1 MGALSVD
8 NLEVAE
14 VLHMIK
20 ACSIFLFFFLI
31 SATVSPSSAQS
42 AGPLS
47 GARLSI
53 FGLGPIR
60 IGMSIADVE
69 RASGLTFHGAAE
81 QRGQSCYYVDSPLP
95 TDAISLL
102 IKSGR
107 VAGVSI
113 YGSMYPTISGIRGG
127 DSESKVRA
135 AYGARLSEFRS
146 RSTDPSDALIYTPK
160 DPSEGQYRMVFTL
173 MAGPPGGAP
182 SVVSGIHAAKL
193 PDGRHLLTGAAGD
206 GCWDHVSGARQ
217 LNPTKSIQLRDAS
230 MPGEEFVL
238 SPNLKYGASTLYD
251 PKRPGDPSVRGKIR
265 AWDATTG
272 ARIAEWPAHSATIQ
286 SLALSP
292 RGDLLASS
300 ASDRSVTVWR
310 LPEGQKIASWVDP
323 TESIH
328 SLSFDGTGS
337 ILVGSGNK
345 VVRIWTAATGSIRSS
360 IAKSDGRTV
369 VSPDG
374 NLIASQ
380 SAVFEVRSGRVVHP
394 IQVDGASDCMAFSP
408 DGRYLAMCQWDRID
422 FWDVSSW
429 RIVWKFQRNSKHVP
443 FNALAFHPNGQH
455 LATTLGDSIWL
466 LDLRTGEPIAIVP
479 GSRKATTFT
488 ALGFDLSGST
498 LVAVQSSKINRWS
511 TGN

>member
-1 MGALSVD
+1 
-8 NLEVAE
+8 
-14 VLHMIK
+14 MIK

-60 IGMSIADVE
+60 IGMTVADVE

-81 QRGQSCYYVDSPLP
+81 QSGQSCYYVDHQLQ
-95 TDAISLL
+95 TGGIALL
-102 IKSGR
+102 IKNGLVAAVAVDGTEYATVSGVR
-107 VAGVSI
+107 
-113 YGSMYPTISGIRGG
+113 TG
-127 DSESKVRA
+127 DSESKVMA
-135 AYGARLSEFRS
+135 AYRTGLSKFRS
-146 RSTDPSDALIYTPK
+146 RSTDPSNALIYTPK

-206 GCWDHVSGARQ
+206 GCWDHVGAARQ

-238 SPNLKYGASTLYD
+238 SPNLKYGVSTVFD
-251 PKRPGDPSVRGKIR
+251 PKRPSDPAVRGKIR
-265 AWDATTG
+265 AWDAATG
-272 ARIAEWPAHSATIQ
+272 ERIAEWPAHSATIQ

-328 SLSFDGTGS
+328 SLSFDRTGA

-345 VVRIWTAATGSIRSS
+345 VVRIWTAATGSLRSS
-360 IAKSDGRTV
+360 IAKSDGPTV

-374 NLIASQ
+374 SLIASQ
-380 SAVFEVRSGRVVHP
+380 SAVFEVRSGRVVRS
-394 IQVDGASDCMAFSP
+394 IEVDGGSNCMAFSP
-408 DGRYLAMCQWDRID
+408 DGRYFALCQWDRID
-422 FWDVSSW
+422 YWEVSSW
-429 RIVWKFQRNSKHVP
+429 RIVWKFQRESRHVP
-443 FNALAFHPNGQH
+443 FNALAFQPNGQH

-466 LDLRTGEPIAIVP
+466 LDIKTGEPVAIVS
-479 GSRKATTFT
+479 GSRKPTTFK
-488 ALGFDLSGST
+488 ALGFDHSGST
-498 LVAVQSSKINRWS
+498 LVAVQGAEINRWS
-511 TGN
+511 TRN